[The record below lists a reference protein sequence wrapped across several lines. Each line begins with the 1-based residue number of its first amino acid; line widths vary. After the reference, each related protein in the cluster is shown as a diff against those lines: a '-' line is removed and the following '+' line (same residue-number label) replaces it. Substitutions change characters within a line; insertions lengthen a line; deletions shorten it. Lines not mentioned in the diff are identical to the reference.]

1 MAIARTTLE
10 LRISDPGSFSLSL
23 SLNSPTPLPERAPPP
38 FIGVLDLFPQI
49 SWREGLPH
57 GDEGGGRVHDK
68 GRVHGRGPWQRAVSP
83 KLKSHRPTRTVGWRR

>member
-1 MAIARTTLE
+1 MQ
-10 LRISDPGSFSLSL
+10 DQPKKK
-23 SLNSPTPLPERAPPP
+23 TPLPERAPHP

-68 GRVHGRGPWQRAVSP
+68 GRVLGRGPWQETAAP
-83 KLKSHRPTRTVGWRR
+83 KLEKATVQPGRWAGAVGARDAPHGDVALGA